1 MSTSTELVAA
11 DSGAVVPAEPAAVV
25 PAPEHKHPEPR
36 QYVMIGVI
44 LVIITAI
51 EVAVSYLE
59 GNVNS
64 NLLILVL
71 LALAGVKFFL
81 VVAWFMHLKTDSPL
95 LRRFFIVGLVGAV
108 LLFTII
114 MLTLHAMQ
122 NSYNIKKI

>member
-1 MSTSTELVAA
+1 MSASTELVAA
-11 DSGAVVPAEPAAVV
+11 DGGAVVPAVPAAV
-25 PAPEHKHPEPR
+25 EHSGGHNHPGPR

-81 VVAWFMHLKTDSPL
+81 VVAWFMHLKTDSPI